1 MNFTAVFVG
10 DMLGEIGLLFSSV
23 LVILSLSRV
32 VSLMG
37 VSVMLAGLSDP
48 GRLVLDCWSR
58 TCWSWPCWTCWS
70 WTCWSFWSWNYRS
83 WTCWS

>member
-32 VSLMG
+32 VSLMS
-37 VSVMLAGLSDP
+37 VSVMVVDLSDP
-48 GRLVLDCWSR
+48 GRLWLW
-58 TCWSWPCWTCWS
+58 WS
-70 WTCWSFWSWNYRS
+70 WTAGASVLPPLFCSLYQGSDVV
-83 WTCWS
+83 CLG